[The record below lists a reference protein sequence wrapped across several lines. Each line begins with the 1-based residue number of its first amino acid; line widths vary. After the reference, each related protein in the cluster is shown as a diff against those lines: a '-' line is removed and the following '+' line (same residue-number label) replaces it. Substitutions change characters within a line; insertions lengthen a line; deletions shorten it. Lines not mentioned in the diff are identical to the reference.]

1 MTDITYRAIRERI
14 ETTAQEII
22 ESQCNFPTESSQWET
37 YQTELETL
45 MEEAHDNAQEEV
57 DSWDWVIYT
66 YKGFQVFDALNG
78 QEQREAESLFEDIG
92 GYQTAAD
99 MEQGPYEIGCAMAYL
114 WLAQELASEIQSQCE
129 ELIELC
135 QNNLDNM

>member
-1 MTDITYRAIRERI
+1 MTGITYHAIRERI
-14 ETTAQEII
+14 ESSAKDII

-45 MEEAHDNAQEEV
+45 MEEAHDNAQGEV
-57 DSWDWVIYT
+57 DSWNWAIYT
-66 YKGFQVFDALNG
+66 YQGFQVFDALDG

-92 GYQTAAD
+92 GYSLVAD
-99 MEQGPYEIGCAMAYL
+99 LKHGPYGMGGTMAYL

>member
-14 ETTAQEII
+14 ESSAKDII
-22 ESQCNFPTESSQWET
+22 ESQCNFPTESSQWEA
-37 YQTELETL
+37 YQSELETL

-78 QEQREAESLFEDIG
+78 QEQAQAEFLFADCD
-92 GYQTAAD
+92 GYQTATD
-99 MEQGPYEIGCAMAYL
+99 LKHGPYEMGCTMAYL
-114 WLAQELASEIQSQCE
+114 WLAQELASEIQSQCD
-129 ELIELC
+129 ELIDIC
-135 QNNLDNM
+135 QTNLDNM